1 MEKFQKSDNAKRL
14 FSTDNVK
21 INIVTISLSSLI
33 NRMKHNEIDLNP
45 DFQRNSNLW
54 TNDKMSRLIESILL
68 KFPLPIFYFDVAV
81 PDKWLV
87 VDGLQRLSAI
97 RKFVIDQK
105 LKLNDLEFLEL
116 NGKNY
121 DDLERKLKRI
131 IDETNIITYQID
143 SQTPKEVKYS
153 IFNRINTGGL
163 TLNSQE
169 IRQSLNQ
176 SGGAVAFLKNVC
188 DDASFKEI
196 VGMSSKRMADR
207 ELVLRF
213 FAFKLTSY
221 DEFNKNSM
229 SDFLDEAMEKLDRI
243 KDDSRLE
250 ELKKD
255 LIETLEFTEDVF
267 GEKHKF
273 SRSIAI
279 HGKTKTIN
287 RSLFDVITVCFS
299 KVDNKKRFLDNKH
312 IFLNDFKCF
321 LQDERSELSK
331 SIIEGTSSKKS
342 INKRFE
348 IVNELIDKTLR

>member
-1 MEKFQKSDNAKRL
+1 
-14 FSTDNVK
+14 
-21 INIVTISLSSLI
+21 
-33 NRMKHNEIDLNP
+33 
-45 DFQRNSNLW
+45 
-54 TNDKMSRLIESILL
+54 
-68 KFPLPIFYFDVAV
+68 
-81 PDKWLV
+81 